1 MNKKIISCL
10 LILCIAFSIFPS
22 LAAEKKTEKKE
33 KLTVLYTAKVSTLF
47 KGAPSSL
54 YQAPT
59 DDPKEKGVKIG
70 QLAERTPIQIVEVLP
85 NYVGILLKNGKVA
98 YMRRERI
105 ETPVPV
111 NPKTTPPFGTVHT
124 SFFAEVIQDTPVL
137 NKPNGNKTLVTLH
150 KGAMVAFFAVENG
163 WAKTIYMRQYG
174 YMDTR
179 LFKEIKRVANTPEEA
194 DEDRPLAVYNSFY
207 VVNDTEKIKNRIVN
221 LEVCSQ
227 RADRVMQPGEKL
239 DFNNT
244 VGPFRP
250 GYGYKKAGA
259 LANGK
264 PVLSYGGGSCQA
276 SSTMYNVVLQLTG
289 LTTLVRAP
297 HGVNGAPYLPHG
309 VDASSG
315 NLNFVFRNDYDFPI
329 TIKSKVQDGAFFV
342 AIYKGEL
349 K

>member
-1 MNKKIISCL
+1 MKRKIISCI
-10 LILCIAFSIFPS
+10 LILCIVLTSVS
-22 LAAEKKTEKKE
+22 GLAAGKKTKSSTKP
-33 KLTVLYTAKVSTLF
+33 TVLYTAKVSSLF
-47 KGAPSSL
+47 KGAPSTI
-54 YQAPT
+54 YKAPT
-59 DDPKEKGVKIG
+59 DDPKELGVKIG
-70 QLAERTPIQIVEVLP
+70 QLSERTPIQIVEVLP
-85 NYVGILLKNGKVA
+85 NYVGILLKNGNVG
-98 YMRRERI
+98 YLRRERI
-105 ETPVPV
+105 ENPVPV
-111 NPKTTPPFGTVHT
+111 DPKTTPPFGTVYT
-124 SFFAEVIQDTPVL
+124 TYFAEVTQDTPVL
-137 NKPNGNKTLVTLH
+137 DKPNGTKTLVTLH
-150 KGAMVAFFAVENG
+150 KGAMVAFFSIENG
-163 WAKTIYMRQYG
+163 WAKTIYMRRYG

-179 LFKEIKRVANTPEEA
+179 LFKEIKRVANSIEEA
-194 DEDRPLAVYNSFY
+194 DEEHPLAVYNSFY

-221 LEVCSQ
+221 LEVCSK

-276 SSTMYNVVLQLTG
+276 SSTLYNVVLQLTG

-329 TIKSKVQDGAFFV
+329 TIKSKVQDGAFFF
-342 AIYKGEL
+342 AIYKGAL